1 MVLLEPCGARILV
14 KVGKPTGLSETG
26 VLQHESLNSD
36 LPLLA
41 NMLKERLKKTDF
53 VDDVS

>member
-14 KVGKPTGLSETG
+14 KVGKPIGLWETG
-26 VLQHESLNSD
+26 VLQHESLNSN

-41 NMLKERLKKTDF
+41 DMLKERLKKTDF